1 MAYID
6 FDGVQSTVLS
16 LIVAIVIILIDFTI
30 EVHKKKGFKKEL
42 VLCSLFWTNLI
53 HWSGVSIVDFEQ
65 VNAAWNARGRGSY
78 SKKMKL
84 R

>member
-30 EVHKKKGFKKEL
+30 EVHKKKVSRKNWCFVLYSEQILYIDL
-42 VLCSLFWTNLI
+42 VFPLLI
-53 HWSGVSIVDFEQ
+53 L
-65 VNAAWNARGRGSY
+65 N
-78 SKKMKL
+78 K
-84 R
+84 